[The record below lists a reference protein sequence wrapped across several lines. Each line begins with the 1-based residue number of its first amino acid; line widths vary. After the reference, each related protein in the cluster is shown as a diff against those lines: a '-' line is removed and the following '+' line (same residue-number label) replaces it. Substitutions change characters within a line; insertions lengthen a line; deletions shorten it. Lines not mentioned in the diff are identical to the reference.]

1 MLGTVRAMASD
12 VHLYG
17 AAPRAEDPVID
28 NALGVFTQVHETCT
42 RFDDASPLMTI
53 NAEPDRWH
61 EVPRVL
67 WVAVGAAYAAYLES
81 DGRFDPRVFNDLQ
94 RLGYNR
100 SLPFALGGVTTV
112 ADLHPRQSPGRWR
125 PHFRPGSVP
134 TLHLDGSPIDLG
146 GIGKGLA
153 VRWATDVLDGHLADF
168 VLDAGG
174 DGACRGRG
182 PDGRGWTIGIE
193 HPLDVERPLAVLEL
207 VDRAYATSSIRLRQ
221 WTSGNATLHH
231 LIDPHH
237 GLPGGAGM
245 ASVTV
250 VADDPA
256 DAEVLAKTLF
266 LAGSATIAAEAARR
280 DVAALWVTD
289 AGAVGTSAA
298 MEQHL
303 LWRGW

>member
-1 MLGTVRAMASD
+1 MACD

-17 AAPRAEDPVID
+17 VAPRAEDPVID
-28 NALGVFTQVHETCT
+28 EALGVFGQVHETCT
-42 RFDDASPLMTI
+42 RFDDASPLMMI

-67 WVAVGAAYAAYLES
+67 WVAVGAAYAAYLETE
-81 DGRFDPRVFNDLQ
+81 GRFDPRVIKDLH
-94 RLGYNR
+94 RLGYDR
-100 SLPFALGGVTTV
+100 SLPFALGGVATA
-112 ADLHPRQSPGRWR
+112 ADLHPRRSPGRWR
-125 PHFRPGSVP
+125 PHFRPGPVP

-153 VRWATDVLDGHLADF
+153 VRWATEVLDRQLADF

-174 DGACRGRG
+174 DGACRGQG

-193 HPLDVERPLAVLEL
+193 HPLEVDRPLAVLEL
-207 VDRAYATSSIRLRQ
+207 VDQAYATSSIRLRQ
-221 WTSGNATLHH
+221 WTGGNARLHH
-231 LIDPHH
+231 LIDPLH

-256 DAEVLAKTLF
+256 DAEVLAKALF
-266 LAGSATIAAEAARR
+266 LAGSATIADEAARR

-303 LWRGW
+303 AWIGW